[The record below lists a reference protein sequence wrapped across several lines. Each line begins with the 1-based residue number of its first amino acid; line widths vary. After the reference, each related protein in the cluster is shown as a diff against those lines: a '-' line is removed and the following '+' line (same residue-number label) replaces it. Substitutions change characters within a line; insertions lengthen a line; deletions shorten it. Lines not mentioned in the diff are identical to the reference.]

1 MKGLPKFDSIGSFA
15 VSEDDAFLPDV
26 EPAQLKSVRLP
37 IRLEDIQEI
46 KRDYFSVHYKN
57 CYHDC
62 TLKALG
68 RQLGELQN
76 IGQLYQIVSD
86 RRTLRKIVTN
96 CCIDLR
102 HINNPY
108 HCKRQD
114 FDVMVENLN
123 GTLLIACMV
132 RHEEEKGGYGQSFE
146 EKLTHSPVHGN
157 RMATYQVCK
166 LDLGSQTCAIRFEVD
181 AVNQHGELV
190 ELKSRKKPNPRYGLG
205 PDFFL
210 NIWIQMVLSNTPH
223 MKLGVHDQGLLHEV
237 VDCSAEEV
245 QRKAGL
251 PDGAVAAAQLF
262 RRLSDVLANM
272 RAQVAEGRQAV
283 FKFTSQSFLSYTAV
297 EITEAKTFSLPLV
310 SPEMRAAVLLQPSE
324 EGKKGTAAATEAP
337 SLLPLPSSS
346 SSQRAAVGE
355 GDAVGGKQQESL
367 ELAMERLKLGKSSDH
382 SGEKGGRK

>member
-1 MKGLPKFDSIGSFA
+1 
-15 VSEDDAFLPDV
+15 
-26 EPAQLKSVRLP
+26 
-37 IRLEDIQEI
+37 
-46 KRDYFSVHYKN
+46 
-57 CYHDC
+57 
-62 TLKALG
+62 
-68 RQLGELQN
+68 
-76 IGQLYQIVSD
+76 
-86 RRTLRKIVTN
+86 
-96 CCIDLR
+96 
-102 HINNPY
+102 
-108 HCKRQD
+108 
-114 FDVMVENLN
+114 MVENLN

-132 RHEEEKGGYGQSFE
+132 RYEEEKGGYGQSFE

-190 ELKSRKKPNPRYGLG
+190 ELTSKKKPNPRYGLG

-283 FKFTSQSFLSYTAV
+283 FKFTSQSFFSYTAV
-297 EITEAKTFSLPLV
+297 EITKAKTFSLPLV
-310 SPEMRAAVLLQPSE
+310 SPEMRAAVLLQPTSATAT
-324 EGKKGTAAATEAP
+324 GKKRSTRSNEA
-337 SLLPLPSSS
+337 PSSS
-346 SSQRAAVGE
+346 SSSSEAAVGCHRRKAAKVARA
-355 GDAVGGKQQESL
+355 GDGAAQAGS
-367 ELAMERLKLGKSSDH
+367 KLGRIRKEITTAEVSAKRSLRARVPLRKST
-382 SGEKGGRK
+382 